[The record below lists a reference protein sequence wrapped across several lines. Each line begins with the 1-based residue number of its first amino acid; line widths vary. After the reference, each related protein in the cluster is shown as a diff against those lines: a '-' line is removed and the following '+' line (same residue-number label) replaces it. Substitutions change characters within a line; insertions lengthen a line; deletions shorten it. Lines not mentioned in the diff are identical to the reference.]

1 MRFCHIKSLIA
12 CTIVLAAQFGCIAQA
27 ATTADDIYAVAS
39 TFVAEYQAE
48 LKKQYG
54 PSTRIETQINP
65 LDPRLALAE
74 CPVPL
79 SSKMKAGGSNSRI
92 NLKVSCDQGKR
103 WSVYVPVTISTY
115 QQVITSLR
123 PIPRGTTVQSTDL
136 KLREVNTSRLQ
147 GSYFTDTSPLIGM
160 VSKQMINSGSIIL
173 DHHVV
178 PPVLIKKGDS
188 VLVTAKTSGLLV
200 KMPGI
205 ALTDGRKGD
214 QIRVKNKQS
223 QRTIDARV
231 IGPGQVKVLM

>member
-1 MRFCHIKSLIA
+1 
-12 CTIVLAAQFGCIAQA
+12 LATLFSQAIQA

-48 LKKQYG
+48 LRKQYG
-54 PSTRIETQINP
+54 SSTRIETQISP

-74 CPVPL
+74 CAVPL
-79 SSKMKAGGSNSRI
+79 SSTMKAGGNSSRI

-103 WSVYVPVTISTY
+103 WSVYVPVTVSTY

-123 PIPRGTTVQSTDL
+123 PIPRGATVQATDL

-147 GSYFTDTSPLIGM
+147 GSYFTDTNLLTGM
-160 VSKQMINSGSIIL
+160 VAKQMINNGAIIL
-173 DHHVV
+173 DHHIA
-178 PPVLIKKGDS
+178 PPVVIKKGDA

-205 ALTDGRKGD
+205 ALTDGREGE

-223 QRTIDARV
+223 QRTINARV